1 MSVSIPILSD
11 KSQNKSKI
19 FWLTGIELNF
29 EFEAPVRCPR
39 SVMQPNLSGA
49 IDLEIS
55 ETILWSYSWK
65 LYKERREEGRRQNES
80 EEKQMGRETLK
91 KINK

>member
-11 KSQNKSKI
+11 KSHKKSKI

-29 EFEAPVRCPR
+29 EFEAPVKCPR

-49 IDLEIS
+49 IGLEIS
-55 ETILWSYSWK
+55 ENI
-65 LYKERREEGRRQNES
+65 
-80 EEKQMGRETLK
+80 
-91 KINK
+91 